1 VSNLK
6 KSKKLETLFIK
17 EVKMDKSTYEVRL
30 AQWAKIVQASNERPS
45 TQLLKD
51 WLFDNNI
58 SKDQFYYWQ
67 RKVRS
72 EAYQRLSPA
81 ITNQETT
88 AITFAEVSLPVAK
101 MTSKPTNATAVISF
115 GKTRIELSEDISEVF
130 LHRIFKEVLNA

>member
-1 VSNLK
+1 
-6 KSKKLETLFIK
+6 
-17 EVKMDKSTYEVRL
+17 MDKSTYEVRL

-58 SKDQFYYWQ
+58 SKDKYYYWQ

-72 EAYQRLSPA
+72 EAYQRFSPT

-88 AITFAEVSLPVAK
+88 AITFAEVSLPVTKTA
-101 MTSKPTNATAVISF
+101 SKPTQATAIISF
-115 GKTRIELSEDISEVF
+115 GNTRIELSEDISELF

>member
-1 VSNLK
+1 
-6 KSKKLETLFIK
+6 
-17 EVKMDKSTYEVRL
+17 MDKSTYEIRL

-51 WLFDNNI
+51 WLFDNSI

-81 ITNQETT
+81 ITNQDTT
-88 AITFAEVSLPVAK
+88 AVTFTEVSLPVTK
-101 MTSKPTNATAVISF
+101 MTAKPTHAAAVISF
-115 GKTRIELSEDISEVF
+115 GNTRIELSEDISESF